1 LTNRQD
7 ASLERL
13 IVGTVRLYGTGVDQ
27 YVWESTLQIG
37 QKNWRIALLRSIQF
51 TANTNEMMLSR
62 SRVSIKIEIA
72 ALPGKSLIALSMSAR
87 G

>member
-1 LTNRQD
+1 LANRQD

-37 QKNWRIALLRSIQF
+37 QQNWRIALLRSIQF
-51 TANTNEMMLSR
+51 TANTNEMMLSVPVFPSKLKLR
-62 SRVSIKIEIA
+62 HCPAKA
-72 ALPGKSLIALSMSAR
+72 
-87 G
+87 